1 MKTNNLLLNF
11 VNKDSHPRERGR
23 YWATDI
29 FPIIKGYLKPKDFFT
44 HKEIDLQGARNI
56 ISGEAYESQWKEI
69 LEANK
74 IDFKYGNEI
83 KKEIKI
89 TDKIILVVKPDF
101 ETKNWVLE
109 TKYPTKPTNEI
120 PEKWEYQLEA
130 EFRATKKKVYLGIFE
145 YPFNIK
151 YLEYK
156 PSEERWEFIKE
167 TLIKFDKKLQKI
179 AE

>member
-1 MKTNNLLLNF
+1 MLTDKLLLNF
-11 VNKDSHPRERGR
+11 VNKDSHPREKGR

-29 FPIIKGYLKPKDFFT
+29 YPIIKGYLKPKDFFT
-44 HKEIDLQGARNI
+44 HKEIDLQGSRNI
-56 ISGEAYESQWKEI
+56 ISGEAYENQWKEI
-69 LEANK
+69 LDVNK
-74 IDFKYGNEI
+74 IEYKYGNEI

-89 TDKIILVVKPDF
+89 DNIVLVVKPDF
-101 ETKNWVLE
+101 EMKEWVLE

-120 PEKWEYQLEA
+120 PEKWKYQLEC
-130 EFRATKKKVYLGIFE
+130 ESQATKKKVYLGIFE

-156 PSEERWEFIKE
+156 PSKERWEKIKE
-167 TLIKFDKKLQKI
+167 VLVEFDKKLQKI